1 MLRHSTFSDWAVE
14 WDLERS
20 SQWQEEVRKQEGVNC
35 ASAADWKNVVI
46 FDFEKN
52 LFNALG
58 RMEADWN
65 EWT

>member
-1 MLRHSTFSDWAVE
+1 M
-14 WDLERS
+14 
-20 SQWQEEVRKQEGVNC
+20 RKQEGVNC
-35 ASAADWKNVVI
+35 ASAADWKKVVI

-52 LFNALG
+52 LFNVLG